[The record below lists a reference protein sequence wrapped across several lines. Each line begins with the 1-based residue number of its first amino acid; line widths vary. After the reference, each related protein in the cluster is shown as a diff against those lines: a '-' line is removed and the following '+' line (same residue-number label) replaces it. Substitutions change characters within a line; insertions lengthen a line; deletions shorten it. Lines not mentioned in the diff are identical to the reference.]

1 MNLLENLLLQA
12 RYSQWVNQRLYDA
25 CFTLADGERK
35 RERGVFFGSIHG
47 TWNHLLL
54 GDRVWLARLQ
64 GRPVPY
70 QRLDLE
76 LYADF
81 AELRA
86 AQIDC
91 DQVLLDWIQGL
102 QTDDLQRRIAF
113 RSLSTGQDRVLE
125 VATILTTLLI
135 HKTHHRGQITAL
147 LSQCGCDYG
156 DIDFICAPVSITL
169 GFNSRTI

>member
-1 MNLLENLLLQA
+1 MNLPENLLLQA
-12 RYSQWVNQRLYDA
+12 RYSQWVNRRLYDA
-25 CFTLADGERK
+25 CAALADNERK
-35 RERGVFFGSIHG
+35 QDRGVFFSSIHG

-64 GRPVPY
+64 GLPVPY

-81 AELRA
+81 SELRA
-86 AQIDC
+86 AQTDC
-91 DQVLLDWIQGL
+91 DQALLDLIQGMN
-102 QTDDLQRRIAF
+102 TTALQRRIAF
-113 RSLSTGQDRVLE
+113 RSLSTGQDRELS
-125 VATILTTLLI
+125 VATILTTLLL

-156 DIDFICAPVSITL
+156 DIDFIFAPFVD
-169 GFNSRTI
+169 

>member
-1 MNLLENLLLQA
+1 MNLLENLQLQA
-12 RYSQWVNQRLYDA
+12 RYSQWVNQRLYDVSA
-25 CFTLADGERK
+25 TLTDDDRK
-35 RERGVFFGSIHG
+35 HDRGVFFHSIHG

-86 AQIDC
+86 AQTDC
-91 DQVLLDWIQGL
+91 DQALLEWIEGL
-102 QTDDLQRRIAF
+102 QTEDL
-113 RSLSTGQDRVLE
+113 
-125 VATILTTLLI
+125 
-135 HKTHHRGQITAL
+135 
-147 LSQCGCDYG
+147 
-156 DIDFICAPVSITL
+156 
-169 GFNSRTI
+169 

>member
-1 MNLLENLLLQA
+1 MNLLENLQLQA
-12 RYSQWVNQRLYDA
+12 RYSQWVNQRLYDVCA
-25 CFTLADGERK
+25 NLTEDDPK
-35 RERGVFFGSIHG
+35 RDRGVFFHSIHG

-64 GRPVPY
+64 GQPVPY
-70 QRLDLE
+70 QCLDLE

-86 AQIDC
+86 AQADC
-91 DQVLLDWIQGL
+91 DQALRDWIKGL
-102 QTDDLQRRIAF
+102 QTDDLQRRITF
-113 RSLSTGQDRVLE
+113 RSLSTGQDKELSVP
-125 VATILTTLLI
+125 IMLTALLN

-147 LSQCGCDYG
+147 LSQCGCESG

-169 GFNSRTI
+169 GFTSRTI

>member
-1 MNLLENLLLQA
+1 MNLLENLQLQA

-25 CFTLADGERK
+25 CANLTDDERK
-35 RERGVFFGSIHG
+35 QDRGVFFHSIHG

-64 GRPVPY
+64 GQPVPY

-81 AELRA
+81 GELRA
-86 AQIDC
+86 AQTDC
-91 DQVLLDWIQGL
+91 DQALLDWIQGL

-113 RSLSTGQDRVLE
+113 RSLSTGQDKDLS
-125 VATILTTLLI
+125 VATMLTTLLI

-156 DIDFICAPVSITL
+156 DIDFICAPFVD
-169 GFNSRTI
+169 

>member
-1 MNLLENLLLQA
+1 MNLLENLVLQA

-25 CFTLADGERK
+25 CASLTDDERK
-35 RERGVFFGSIHG
+35 RDRGVFFHSIHG

-64 GRPVPY
+64 DQTAPY

-86 AQIDC
+86 AQTDC
-91 DQVLLDWIQGL
+91 DQALLDWIQG
-102 QTDDLQRRIAF
+102 QQADDLRRRITF
-113 RSLSTGQDRVLE
+113 RSLSTGQERELS
-125 VATILTTLLI
+125 VATMLTTLLN

-147 LSQCGCDYG
+147 LSQYGCDYG
-156 DIDFICAPVSITL
+156 AIDFICAPFVD
-169 GFNSRTI
+169 

>member
-25 CFTLADGERK
+25 SATLVDEERK
-35 RERGVFFGSIHG
+35 QDRGVFFHSIHG

-64 GRPVPY
+64 AQPVPY

-86 AQIDC
+86 AQTDC
-91 DQVLLDWIQGL
+91 DQALLDWIQGL

-113 RSLSTGQDRVLE
+113 RSLSTGQDKVLA
-125 VATILTTLLI
+125 VATMLTTLLI

-156 DIDFICAPVSITL
+156 NIDFICAPFVD
-169 GFNSRTI
+169 

>member
-1 MNLLENLLLQA
+1 MNFLENLLLQA
-12 RYSQWVNQRLYDA
+12 RYSQWVNRRLYDA
-25 CFTLADGERK
+25 CATLPDAERK
-35 RERGVFFGSIHG
+35 QDRGVFFGSIHG

-70 QRLDLE
+70 PRLDLE

-81 AELRA
+81 AELQA
-86 AQIDC
+86 AQTDC
-91 DQVLLDWIQGL
+91 DQALLDWIQGL
-102 QTDDLQRRIAF
+102 QADDLQRRIAF
-113 RSLSTGQDRVLE
+113 RSLSTGQDKELS
-125 VATILTTLLI
+125 VATMLTTLFI

-156 DIDFICAPVSITL
+156 DIDFICAPFVD
-169 GFNSRTI
+169 

>member
-1 MNLLENLLLQA
+1 MNLLENLQLQA
-12 RYSQWVNQRLYDA
+12 RYSQWVNQRLYVA
-25 CFTLADGERK
+25 CASLTDDERK
-35 RERGVFFGSIHG
+35 RDRGVFFHSIHG

-64 GRPVPY
+64 CQPLPY

-86 AQIDC
+86 AQTDC
-91 DQVLLDWIQGL
+91 DQALLDWIQGL
-102 QTDDLQRRIAF
+102 QTDDLQWRIAF
-113 RSLSTGQDRVLE
+113 RSLSTGQDKDLS
-125 VATILTTLLI
+125 VATMLTTLLI

-156 DIDFICAPVSITL
+156 AIDFICAPFVD
-169 GFNSRTI
+169 

>member
-1 MNLLENLLLQA
+1 MNWLENLVLQA

-25 CFTLADGERK
+25 CASLTDDERK
-35 RERGVFFGSIHG
+35 RDRGVFFHSIHG

-64 GRPVPY
+64 DQPVQY

-76 LYADF
+76 IYGDF
-81 AELRA
+81 GELRA
-86 AQIDC
+86 AQADC
-91 DQVLLDWIQGL
+91 DQALLDWVQGM
-102 QTDDLQRRIAF
+102 QADDLQRRIAF
-113 RSLSTGQDRVLE
+113 RSLSAGQDKNLE
-125 VATILTTLLI
+125 VVTMLTTLLN

-156 DIDFICAPVSITL
+156 DIDFICAPFVE
-169 GFNSRTI
+169 

>member
-1 MNLLENLLLQA
+1 MNLLGNLQLQA

-25 CFTLADGERK
+25 CATLADVERK
-35 RERGVFFGSIHG
+35 RDRGVFFHSIHG

-64 GRPVPY
+64 GQPVPY

-86 AQIDC
+86 AQADC

-113 RSLSTGQDRVLE
+113 RSLSTGQDKVLA
-125 VATILTTLLI
+125 VATMLTTLLI

-156 DIDFICAPVSITL
+156 AIDFICAPFVD
-169 GFNSRTI
+169 

>member
-1 MNLLENLLLQA
+1 MNFLENLLLQA
-12 RYSQWVNQRLYDA
+12 RYSQWVNQRLYGTCD
-25 CFTLADGERK
+25 TLSDDERK
-35 RERGVFFGSIHG
+35 LDRGVFFGSIHG

-81 AELRA
+81 DELRA
-86 AQIDC
+86 AQANC
-91 DQVLLDWIQGL
+91 DQALLDWIQDL

-113 RSLSTGQDRVLE
+113 RSLSTGQDRDLSVGI
-125 VATILTTLLI
+125 ILTTLLL

-147 LSQCGCDYG
+147 LSQCGCNYG
-156 DIDFICAPVSITL
+156 DIDFICAPFVD
-169 GFNSRTI
+169 

>member
-1 MNLLENLLLQA
+1 MNLLENLLLLA

-25 CFTLADGERK
+25 CATLADAERK
-35 RERGVFFGSIHG
+35 QDRSVFFHSIHG

-76 LYADF
+76 LYTDF

-86 AQIDC
+86 A
-91 DQVLLDWIQGL
+91 
-102 QTDDLQRRIAF
+102 
-113 RSLSTGQDRVLE
+113 
-125 VATILTTLLI
+125 
-135 HKTHHRGQITAL
+135 
-147 LSQCGCDYG
+147 
-156 DIDFICAPVSITL
+156 
-169 GFNSRTI
+169 

>member
-1 MNLLENLLLQA
+1 MNLLENLQLQA

-25 CFTLADGERK
+25 CATLPDAERK
-35 RERGVFFGSIHG
+35 QDRGVFFASIHG

-64 GRPVPY
+64 GQPVPY

-86 AQIDC
+86 AQTDC
-91 DQVLLDWIQGL
+91 DQTLLDWIQGL
-102 QTDDLQRRIAF
+102 NADALQRRIAF
-113 RSLSTGQDRVLE
+113 RSLSTGQDRHLA
-125 VATILTTLLI
+125 VATMLTTLLI

-156 DIDFICAPVSITL
+156 AIDFICAPFV
-169 GFNSRTI
+169 G

>member
-1 MNLLENLLLQA
+1 MNFLENLLLQA

-25 CFTLADGERK
+25 CATLPDNERK
-35 RERGVFFGSIHG
+35 RDCGVFFHSIHG

-64 GRPVPY
+64 GQPVLY

-81 AELRA
+81 GELRA
-86 AQIDC
+86 AQTDC
-91 DQVLLDWIQGL
+91 DQALLDWIQGL

-113 RSLSTGQDRVLE
+113 RSLSTGQDKVLA
-125 VATILTTLLI
+125 VATMLTTLFI

-156 DIDFICAPVSITL
+156 DIDFICAPFVD
-169 GFNSRTI
+169 

>member
-1 MNLLENLLLQA
+1 MNLLENLQLQA
-12 RYSQWVNQRLYDA
+12 RYSRWVNQRLYDA
-25 CFTLADGERK
+25 CASLTDDERK
-35 RERGVFFGSIHG
+35 QDRGVFFASIHG

-64 GRPVPY
+64 GQPVPY

-86 AQIDC
+86 AQADC
-91 DQVLLDWIQGL
+91 DQALLDWIQGL
-102 QTDDLQRRIAF
+102 QSDDLQRRIAF
-113 RSLSTGQDRVLE
+113 RSLSTGQDKVLA
-125 VATILTTLLI
+125 VTIMLTTLLI

-156 DIDFICAPVSITL
+156 AIDFICAPFVD
-169 GFNSRTI
+169 

>member
-1 MNLLENLLLQA
+1 MTLLENLLLLA
-12 RYSQWVNQRLYDA
+12 RYSQWVNQRLYDTCA
-25 CFTLADGERK
+25 TLTDDDRK
-35 RERGVFFGSIHG
+35 RDRGVFFHSIHG

-64 GRPVPY
+64 GQPVPY

-86 AQIDC
+86 AQTDC
-91 DQVLLDWIQGL
+91 DQALLDWLQGF

-113 RSLSTGQDRVLE
+113 RSLSTGQDKELS
-125 VATILTTLLI
+125 VATMLTTLLN

-156 DIDFICAPVSITL
+156 AIDFICAPFVD
-169 GFNSRTI
+169 

>member
-25 CFTLADGERK
+25 CLTLADSERK
-35 RERGVFFGSIHG
+35 RDRGVFFHSIHG

-64 GRPVPY
+64 GQPVPY

-81 AELRA
+81 GELRA
-86 AQIDC
+86 AQGDC
-91 DQVLLDWIQGL
+91 DQDLLDWIQGL
-102 QTDDLQRRIAF
+102 QTNDLQRRIAF
-113 RSLSTGQDRVLE
+113 RSLSTGQDKVLA
-125 VATILTTLLI
+125 VATMLTTLLF

-156 DIDFICAPVSITL
+156 AIDFICAPFVD
-169 GFNSRTI
+169 